1 MDENLTY
8 IIPTEELSLQSLND
22 RRMLAIKAGKARAAA
37 KWNQNDTNL
46 TARDANYVTDFIAPI
61 APAAIA
67 GLAGWVTQPFA
78 AVGGIYSVFAQ
89 NAGVAIAPVCPTNQL
104 WVFYGAAVLTL
115 AGPDPAGVLQFRY
128 GTAANL
134 RYQFDLEN
142 LYGKNVVD
150 GYFSK
155 VVTYENPDIATV
167 TVIARAA
174 LGAVGCRLKLKC
186 FIIETMQ
193 TTVT

>member
-8 IIPTEELSLQSLND
+8 VIPTEELSLQNLND
-22 RRMLAIKAGKARAAA
+22 RRMLAIKAGKARASL
-37 KWNQNDTNL
+37 KWSQAETNL
-46 TARDANYVTDFIAPI
+46 TARDANYVVDFIAPF
-61 APAAIA
+61 APAAFA
-67 GLAGWVTQPFA
+67 GLSGWLTQPFLVA
-78 AVGGIYSVFAQ
+78 GGIYSVFAN
-89 NAGVAIAPVCPTNQL
+89 NAGVAVTPLCPTNQL
-104 WVFYGAAVLTL
+104 WVFYGAAVLTV

-128 GTAANL
+128 GATANL
-134 RYQFDLEN
+134 KYQFDLEN

-193 TTVT
+193 TTVV